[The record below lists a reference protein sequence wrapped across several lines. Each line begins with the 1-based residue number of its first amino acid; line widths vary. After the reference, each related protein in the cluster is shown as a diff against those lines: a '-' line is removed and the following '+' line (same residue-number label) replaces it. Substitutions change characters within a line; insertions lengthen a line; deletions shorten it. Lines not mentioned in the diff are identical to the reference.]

1 MSAGRHVRIIAIVG
15 AALAATTLSIEAA
28 SGGPAA
34 GAREGGIF
42 RMSTVAAQVDSID
55 AAIQSFAGSVPI
67 RQATCAGLLRTPD
80 RPFPEGLSLVPELAT
95 ALPRITDGG
104 RTYTFTIRRGVRFST
119 GAPVTAADIAHTI
132 NRFLNPVMKAYLAP
146 FFADIVGAR
155 AVLEGKAQTARG
167 VVARGNTLTIRL
179 TRPAGDF
186 SARITAVCVLP
197 RTLPA
202 DAEGAKA
209 PVPTAAP
216 YFIAEYVPGRR
227 IVLERNRFYRGGRPR
242 HLDRFEIEL
251 TEDDASAIDR
261 VAKGELDYAW
271 IPTSSYAPRAAEF
284 RRKYGLNKTR
294 FFGVPTPFLRM
305 FALNTSRPL
314 FRENPQLRQAVNFA
328 VDRRAL
334 LRERGPLAGFLTDQ
348 YLFPGLPGFRDERIY
363 PLEKPDLRKARQLAK
378 GRLRGR
384 RAVLYTIDF
393 PLGLAQAQIVKQN
406 LAKIGLRV
414 EIKAFPGVTLF
425 EKLATP
431 GERFDIGWV
440 GWLSD
445 FVDPSTLNDLFHG
458 ARSPEPNFSRF
469 NSPAFNRRLE
479 RAARLIG
486 ARRSRE
492 YGVLDVELAR
502 DAAPAVAYAYDNA
515 LTLVS
520 ERVGCVVVNPYL
532 DLAAACLK

>member
-1 MSAGRHVRIIAIVG
+1 
-15 AALAATTLSIEAA
+15 
-28 SGGPAA
+28 
-34 GAREGGIF
+34 
-42 RMSTVAAQVDSID
+42 
-55 AAIQSFAGSVPI
+55 
-67 RQATCAGLLRTPD
+67 
-80 RPFPEGLSLVPELAT
+80 
-95 ALPRITDGG
+95 
-104 RTYTFTIRRGVRFST
+104 
-119 GAPVTAADIAHTI
+119 
-132 NRFLNPVMKAYLAP
+132 VMKAYLAP

-155 AVLEGKAQTARG
+155 AVIDGKAQTARG
-167 VVARGNTLTIRL
+167 VVANRNTLTIRL

-186 SARITAVCVLP
+186 GARIAAVCVVP
-197 RTLPA
+197 RTLPV

-227 IVLERNRFYRGGRPR
+227 VVLERNRFYRGSRPR

-251 TEDDASAIDR
+251 TEEDARAIDR
-261 VAKGELDYAW
+261 VDRGELDYAW
-271 IPTSSYAPRAAEF
+271 IPTSSYAARAAEF
-284 RRKYGLNKTR
+284 RRKYGLNRAR

-314 FRENPQLRQAVNFA
+314 FRGNPQLRRAVNFA

-363 PLEKPDLRKARQLAK
+363 PLEKPDVARARQLAR
-378 GRLRGR
+378 GNLRGR
-384 RAVLYTIDF
+384 RAVLYTIDN

-406 LAKIGLRV
+406 LARIGIRV
-414 EIKAFPGVTLF
+414 EVKAFPGVALF

-431 GERFDIGWV
+431 GAPFDIGWV

-445 FVDPSTLNDLFHG
+445 FPDPSVLNDLFHG
-458 ARSPEPNFSRF
+458 ARSPETNYSRLD
-469 NSPAFNRRLE
+469 SPPFNRRLARVATLTGAE
-479 RAARLIG
+479 RY
-486 ARRSRE
+486 RE
-492 YGVLDVELAR
+492 YGRLDVELAR

-532 DLAAACLK
+532 NLAAACLK